1 MRKIC
6 ILENAQ
12 SVKLQTLELVGFV
25 LVHLAGLDLVRPP
38 LPGQSVDLPLLRT
51 AIAAAAF
58 HLLPSVVD
66 LSSPSWSD
74 AAVIL
79 LVHPKVHMLVYA
91 MYHCVLRAV
100 QALEDRL
107 TVCREGAEDATF
119 LAEQLKVSLEA
130 LQGLSQQKNMRYL
143 VATHRRVGVEGEL
156 LQLVLRVLRLQCTF
170 SNLQDMLVKLKCHAL
185 SLLLLVCDMDEASY
199 LDEVA
204 GHDLGLASAEAVIAE
219 VVVLLRSA
227 LCEDPRAPET
237 TASLSHLHLL
247 ALRMVDVLSD
257 DSNFRHIVMKAAG
270 PIIAEALADAEVDF
284 ASRWC
289 GGEICRDFSAP
300 VEVPR
305 GHEPFE
311 VLQLILQGGRL
322 EELQAV
328 SKFGASVHKSG
339 GHKAGGSSVESGEM
353 QDGHLR
359 SILLVKLLG
368 NLQCWNVDLCPDAP
382 KDEFVTKLLA
392 YLEKGPFQKG
402 HPKFLI
408 TRLQTAVK
416 TCENLHLLVDF
427 VSSLPASDVSDD
439 DLLLVSQ
446 LAAAL
451 HLAICPVPSGD
462 AETRKKLPHTTSI
475 QDAHRQKLREL
486 HRRWQMQDRW
496 QRVEQL
502 GEVIHVEDNERQT
515 AAGVLASEEEQ
526 AHALDGDK
534 EHRALGHSYVQQVDS
549 SDEEEDPE
557 AGGTTPEEASQG
569 HSDGLDGVSGKS
581 GPETRLNVN
590 EVESP
595 VLQKEKLHGTPVHLD
610 AKELQETAVH
620 EAEKPDAGKPTLIRR
635 DNLVARAREAK
646 VKDVG
651 TEGRSMRKK
660 RLSEVNEV
668 EEVGEDEKRREGQRK
683 RRKKWKL
690 LSDEQEYELE
700 QAVQE
705 EPDMYRMPKLV
716 KIWTTKLQDMGSEIN
731 EQQLKNWINN
741 RKAKLLREARAAA
754 AVSPALDSVDD
765 ESPRGRRESVDS
777 DPNSRREAPR
787 RIRMLRRKEML
798 LTDPK
803 SDVNDF
809 FIRQCVWL
817 SISGLTVFTKS
828 CESMG
833 RSGSTSPGGIG
844 AGKVH

>member
-1 MRKIC
+1 M
-6 ILENAQ
+6 
-12 SVKLQTLELVGFV
+12 
-25 LVHLAGLDLVRPP
+25 LVH
-38 LPGQSVDLPLLRT
+38 
-51 AIAAAAF
+51 
-58 HLLPSVVD
+58 
-66 LSSPSWSD
+66 
-74 AAVIL
+74 
-79 LVHPKVHMLVYA
+79 A
-91 MYHCVLRAV
+91 MYHCVLKAV
-100 QALEDRL
+100 QTLEARL
-107 TVCREGAEDATF
+107 AVCREGAEDATF
-119 LAEQLKVSLEA
+119 LTQHLKVSLEA
-130 LQGLSQQKNMRYL
+130 LQELSQQKNMRYL

-156 LQLVLRVLRLQCTF
+156 LQLVLRVLRLQCTV
-170 SNLQDMLVKLKCHAL
+170 SDLQDLLAKLKCHAL

-219 VVVLLRSA
+219 VVVLLRLA

-270 PIIAEALADAEVDF
+270 PIIAEALADAQVDF

-289 GGEICRDFSAP
+289 GGEICSNFSAP
-300 VEVPR
+300 VDVPR
-305 GHEPFE
+305 GQEPFE
-311 VLQLILQGGRL
+311 ALQLMLQGGRM
-322 EELQAV
+322 EELQAG
-328 SKFGASVHKSG
+328 SKLGTSVHESG
-339 GHKAGGSSVESGEM
+339 GHKAGVSSVKSGEM

-382 KDEFVTKLLA
+382 RDEFVTKLLA

-427 VSSLPASDVSDD
+427 VSSLPAADVSDD

-451 HLAICPVPSGD
+451 HLAICPVPSSD
-462 AETRKKLPHTTSI
+462 AEIRKKLPHTTLV

-486 HRRWQMQDRW
+486 HLRWQMQDRW

-502 GEVIHVEDNERQT
+502 GKVIHLEDNERQA
-515 AAGVLASEEEQ
+515 AAGVLATEEEQ
-526 AHALDGDK
+526 AHALDSDK
-534 EHRALGHSYVQQVDS
+534 EHKALGHTYVQQEDS
-549 SDEEEDPE
+549 SDEEEEPE
-557 AGGTTPEEASQG
+557 ADGTTLQEASQG
-569 HSDGLDGVSGKS
+569 HSNGLDGVSGKS
-581 GPETRLNVN
+581 GIETRPIVN
-590 EVESP
+590 EEESP
-595 VLQKEKLHGTPVHLD
+595 VVQNEKFHETSVHID
-610 AKELQETAVH
+610 AEEQQDTAVH

-646 VKDVG
+646 MKDVG

-660 RLSEVNEV
+660 RLSEVNEA
-668 EEVGEDEKRREGQRK
+668 EEVGEDVKRGECQKK

-754 AVSPALDSVDD
+754 AVSPAHDSLDD
-765 ESPRGRRESVDS
+765 ESPRGKIESVDS
-777 DPNSRREAPR
+777 DPNSRRETPR
-787 RIRMLRRKEML
+787 RIRMLWCKEL
-798 LTDPK
+798 LLADPD
-803 SDVNDF
+803 SYVNNF
-809 FIRQCVWL
+809 YI
-817 SISGLTVFTKS
+817 
-828 CESMG
+828 
-833 RSGSTSPGGIG
+833 
-844 AGKVH
+844 